1 MSVEDLHVG
10 HADDITLLSSSVDEV
25 GRCARRSESFRD
37 NRLRTRQSMRNP
49 DIRVAIDIALHA
61 VASSI
66 DIESGELRVGR
77 DELVGLVEQSLIYA
91 CKHIALEVDGDV
103 TAYSASLIAAAIDIA
118 ANISTINYGWGE
130 LAVYIQLDERIN
142 RLGKT
147 KEVAAFVIDFVLT
160 ALPDVVCVV
169 ASAHYLVGDG
179 KTIWERVFKDIAF
192 LLAVSLRIDVHVST
206 VSSAEE

>member
-1 MSVEDLHVG
+1 
-10 HADDITLLSSSVDEV
+10 
-25 GRCARRSESFRD
+25 
-37 NRLRTRQSMRNP
+37 MRNP

-61 VASSI
+61 VASTI